1 MNDPKFYDKEK
12 PTWCPGC
19 GDYGVLMA
27 LKKAA
32 AELNLDPANT
42 VVVTGIGCSAKL
54 SSYFYSYGLHGIHGR
69 ALALATGVKLANP
82 QLTVIAAGGD
92 GDGYAIGMEH
102 FMHTAKRNI
111 DITYVIMD
119 NQIYGLTK
127 GQFSPTSN
135 EGFVTNTSPF
145 GNIET
150 PVNGPLL
157 ALAAGATY
165 IARGFVGDINQVA
178 ELIKGGIEHRGF
190 SLIDIFSPCVTW
202 NKVNT
207 YDWYKANT
215 YDLRSVNH
223 DFRDKQKAFE
233 VLLNEQK
240 FPLGLIYKEENKKT
254 YESLALKHPEKPMAL
269 QKLKDPKEYE
279 SLLDVFV

>member
-32 AELNLDPANT
+32 SELNLDPANT
-42 VVVTGIGCSAKL
+42 VLVTGIGCSSKM

-102 FMHTAKRNI
+102 FIHTAKRNI

-165 IARGFVGDINQVA
+165 IARGFVGDINQLT
-178 ELIKGGIEHRGF
+178 ELIKGGIEHKGF

-202 NKVNT
+202 NKINT

-215 YDLRSVNH
+215 YDLRTVNH
-223 DFRDKQKAFE
+223 DFTDKQKAFE
-233 VLLNEQK
+233 VLVNEQK

-254 YESLALKHPEKPMAL
+254 YETQALKHPDKPMAL
-269 QKLKDPKEYE
+269 QKYKAPKEYA
-279 SLLDVFV
+279 SLLDIFV

>member
-32 AELNLDPANT
+32 SELNLDPANT
-42 VVVTGIGCSAKL
+42 VLVTGIGCSSKM

-150 PVNGPLL
+150 PVNGR
-157 ALAAGATY
+157 T
-165 IARGFVGDINQVA
+165 
-178 ELIKGGIEHRGF
+178 
-190 SLIDIFSPCVTW
+190 
-202 NKVNT
+202 
-207 YDWYKANT
+207 
-215 YDLRSVNH
+215 VNH
-223 DFRDKQKAFE
+223 DFTDKQKAFE
-233 VLLNEQK
+233 VLVNEQK

-254 YESLALKHPEKPMAL
+254 YETQALKHPDKPMAL
-269 QKLKDPKEYE
+269 QKYKAPKEYA
-279 SLLDVFV
+279 SLLDIFV